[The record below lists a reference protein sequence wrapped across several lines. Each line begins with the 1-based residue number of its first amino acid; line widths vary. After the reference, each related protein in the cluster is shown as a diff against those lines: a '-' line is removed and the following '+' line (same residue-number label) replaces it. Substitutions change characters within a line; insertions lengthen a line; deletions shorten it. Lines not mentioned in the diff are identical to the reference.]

1 MPSQIRRYR
10 TANAP
15 RHDGDVRMYRRLFV
29 VCGRAGVGWRFI
41 REHVI
46 EDMGHVLELQTDQ
59 TDLT

>member
-1 MPSQIRRYR
+1 MH
-10 TANAP
+10 
-15 RHDGDVRMYRRLFV
+15 HDGCETTTDVRMYRRLFV